1 VRRRA
6 QIAGRTAFV
15 TGAARGIGAAT
26 AERLHA
32 AGANVAL
39 VGLEEERLEAL
50 AARLGGRA
58 AWFPCDVTEPA
69 ALEAAVRGTV
79 ERFGGI
85 DIGIANAGVHYIGAL
100 ATAPVEQ
107 VERELAVNLLGTWR
121 TDRALLGPLT
131 ERRGYLLNIAS
142 VSAALHLPLLG
153 AYATAKAGVEA
164 LSDCLRAELAGA
176 GTAVGCTYFGF
187 VDTDLT
193 RASFAH
199 PSTAAASD
207 LMPGFMRRPI
217 PLAAAVDAI
226 ERGIRRR
233 SARIWAP
240 AYVGPTL
247 LFRGLVQPLNDLSLR
262 GNGKLAAAL
271 RLADPGAAAGTKPP
285 DPLLGVAVTASEER
299 GA

>member
-1 VRRRA
+1 VRHRHE
-6 QIAGRTAFV
+6 IAGRTALV

-39 VGLEEERLEAL
+39 VGLEEGRLEAL
-50 AARLGGRA
+50 AARLGERA
-58 AWFPCDVTEPA
+58 TWFGCDVTDPV

-79 ERFGGI
+79 GRFGGI
-85 DIGIANAGVHYIGAL
+85 DIGVANAGVHYIGAL

-121 TDRALLGPLT
+121 TDRALLGPLA
-131 ERRGYLLNIAS
+131 ERRGYLLNVAS

-153 AYATAKAGVEA
+153 PYATAKAGVEA
-164 LSDCLRAELAGA
+164 LSDCLRVELAAG

-199 PSTAAASD
+199 PSTQAASD

-247 LFRGLVQPLNDLSLR
+247 LLRGLIQPLNDLSLR
-262 GNGKLAAAL
+262 GSAKLAAAL
-271 RLADPGAAAGTKPP
+271 RLADPAAAADPEPP
-285 DPLLGVAVTASEER
+285 DPLLGVAAAAIDEPVA
-299 GA
+299 